1 MSTIQS
7 VEKDITKI
15 VKDLGYE
22 IDKVNLVPSG
32 RRELGEFQIN
42 DAFSLAKANHTNPR
56 EIAERI
62 VAELKKDARFENLN
76 IAGAGFI
83 NLSFSESFYLE
94 FLKEIQ
100 KNIKNNIDLEPK
112 KKIIID
118 YGGANVAKILHVG
131 HLRSAN
137 IGEALKRLTR
147 LLGMEVIGDVHLGD
161 SGLQAGMVVSEMM
174 ERYPDLPCF
183 KENYQGES
191 FLLPIT
197 SEDLS
202 EIYPEA
208 SKKAKEDENKMKLAQ
223 EITYQIQKGHLGYC
237 TLWNQVKEL
246 SLIEIKKIYSDLNT
260 TFELWE
266 GELDS
271 FQYIPGMLEYLKDKN
286 LLEISEGATI
296 MDIKKETDKKE
307 MPPIILVT
315 SNGASVYATTD
326 LATIVGRMKRFSP
339 DEIWY
344 LADNRQELHFEQVF
358 RASKK
363 SNITTDET
371 KLEFI
376 GFGTMNGPDGKPF
389 KTRDGGVMTLRDL
402 INLVNEETRK
412 RLNPMITDEEEQ
424 KEISKM
430 IAIAAL
436 KYADFLPFRT
446 TDYIFEPS
454 KFADLEG
461 KTGPYLLYSTIRM
474 KSLLKKAKN
483 EGYETY
489 EIKKLKN
496 ETDKEVLESL
506 LTMPKVLKKAY
517 DTKSLN
523 DIAEFLYKITS
534 TYNKFY
540 SENHILTSKDE
551 ELKTSWLALTDSV
564 YKTNLL
570 LLDIL
575 GIEVPEKM

>member
-1 MSTIQS
+1 MSILRNI
-7 VEKDITKI
+7 ENDITEMMCK
-15 VKDLGYE
+15 LGYNIE
-22 IDKVNLVPSG
+22 KVNLQPSG
-32 RRELGEFQIN
+32 RPELGEFQIN
-42 DAFSLAKANHTNPR
+42 DAFSLAKENHCNPR
-56 EIAERI
+56 EIAEKI
-62 VAELKKDARFENLN
+62 VTELEKDGRFHNLN

-83 NLSFSESFYLE
+83 NLSLTEEFYLE
-94 FLKEIQ
+94 ALKELS
-100 KNIKNNIDLEPK
+100 KDIKSNIDMEPA

-137 IGEALKRLTR
+137 IGEALKRLAR

-161 SGLQAGMVVSEMM
+161 SGLQAGMVVSEMK
-174 ERYPDLPCF
+174 ERYPELPCF
-183 KENYQGES
+183 KENYQGEDFS
-191 FLLPIT
+191 LPIT
-197 SEDLS
+197 SDDLS
-202 EIYPEA
+202 VIYPTA
-208 SKKAKEDENKMKLAQ
+208 SKKAKENEEKMEEARN
-223 EITYQIQKGHLGYC
+223 ITYEIQKGHLGYS
-237 TLWNQVKEL
+237 TIWNKVKEL
-246 SLIEIKKIYSDLNT
+246 SLLEIKRIYEELNT
-260 TFELWE
+260 SFDLWE

-271 FQYIPGMLEYLKDKN
+271 FLYIPDMLKYLEEKN
-286 LLEISEGATI
+286 LLEVSEGATI
-296 MDIKKETDKKE
+296 MDIKEETDKKE

-326 LATIVGRMKRFSP
+326 LATIYGRMKRFSP

-344 LADNRQELHFEQVF
+344 LADSRQDLHFEQVF

-363 SNITTDET
+363 SKITTEAT
-371 KLEFI
+371 RLEFV
-376 GFGTMNGPDGKPF
+376 GFGTMNGSDGKPF

-402 INLVNEETRK
+402 ISLVNEETRK

-424 KEISKM
+424 KKISKM

-436 KYADFLPFRT
+436 KYADLLPYRT

-474 KSLLKKAKN
+474 NSLLKKARN
-483 EGYETY
+483 EGYNNY

-496 ETDKEVLESL
+496 ETDKEILQTL
-506 LTMPKVLKKAY
+506 LNMPRILKKSY
-517 DTKSLN
+517 DVKSLN
-523 DIAEFLYKITS
+523 DIAEFLYKLTS

-551 ELKTSWLALTDSV
+551 ELKTTWLALTDVV
-564 YKTNLL
+564 YKTCLL
-570 LLDIL
+570 LLDVL
-575 GIEVPEKM
+575 GISVPEKM

>member
-1 MSTIQS
+1 MSTIKN
-7 VEKDITKI
+7 VENDITKI
-15 VKDLGYE
+15 VKGLGYTV
-22 IDKVNLVPSG
+22 DKVNLVPSG

-42 DAFSLAKANHTNPR
+42 DAFSLAKENHLNPR
-56 EIAERI
+56 EIAEKI
-62 VAELKKDARFENLN
+62 VAELEKDSRFENLN

-94 FLKEIQ
+94 FLKNIQ
-100 KNIKNNIDLEPK
+100 KDIQSNLDLEPK
-112 KKIIID
+112 KKVIID

-131 HLRSAN
+131 HLRSAD
-137 IGEALKRLTR
+137 IGEALKRLAR

-183 KENYQGES
+183 QDNYQGEPFS
-191 FLLPIT
+191 LPIT

-202 EIYPEA
+202 VIYPEA
-208 SKKAKEDENKMKLAQ
+208 SKKAKEDENKKRIAQ
-223 EITYQIQKGHLGYC
+223 DITYQIQKGHLGYS
-237 TLWNQVKEL
+237 TLWNQIKNL
-246 SLIEIKKIYSDLNT
+246 SLTEIKKIYSDLNT

-271 FQYIPGMLEYLKDKN
+271 FQYIPEMLEYLKNKN
-286 LLEISEGATI
+286 LLEMSEGATI
-296 MDIKKETDKKE
+296 MDIRQETDKKE

-326 LATIVGRMKRFSP
+326 LATIYGRMKRFSP

-344 LADNRQELHFEQVF
+344 LADSRQDLHFEQVF

-363 SNITTDET
+363 SNITTDAT

-389 KTRDGGVMTLRDL
+389 KTRDGGVMTLRNL

-412 RLNPMITDEEEQ
+412 RLNPMITDEKEQ

-483 EGYETY
+483 EGYEAY
-489 EIKKLKN
+489 EVKKLKN

-506 LTMPKVLKKAY
+506 LTMPKILKKAY

-575 GIEVPEKM
+575 GIQVPEKM

>member
-1 MSTIQS
+1 MSILKKL
-7 VEKDITKI
+7 ENDITEIMHK
-15 VKDLGYE
+15 LGYNIE
-22 IDKVNLVPSG
+22 KVNLQPSG
-32 RRELGEFQIN
+32 RPELGEFQIN
-42 DAFSLAKANHTNPR
+42 DAFSLAKENHCNPR
-56 EIAERI
+56 EIAEKI
-62 VAELKKDARFENLN
+62 IIELEKDKRFYNLN

-83 NLSFSESFYLE
+83 NLSLTEEFYLE
-94 FLKEIQ
+94 SLKELS
-100 KNIKNNIDLEPK
+100 KDIKNNIDMEPR

-118 YGGANVAKILHVG
+118 YGGANAAKILHVG

-137 IGEALKRLTR
+137 IGEALKRLAK

-183 KENYQGES
+183 KDNYQGES
-191 FLLPIT
+191 FPLPIT
-197 SEDLS
+197 SDDLS
-202 EIYPEA
+202 VIYPEA
-208 SKKAKEDENKMKLAQ
+208 SKKAKANEDKMHLAQ
-223 EITYQIQKGHLGYC
+223 EITYQIQKGHLGYS
-237 TLWNQVKEL
+237 TLWNKVKDL
-246 SLIEIKKIYSDLNT
+246 SLTEIKKIYKDLNT

-271 FQYIPGMLEYLKDKN
+271 FQYIPEMLEYLKNKN
-286 LLEISEGATI
+286 LLEISEGATV

-315 SNGASVYATTD
+315 SHGASVYATTD
-326 LATIVGRMKRFSP
+326 LATIYGRMKRFSP

-389 KTRDGGVMTLRDL
+389 KTRDGGVMTLSSL
-402 INLVNEETRK
+402 INLVNEETLK
-412 RLNPMITDEEEQ
+412 RLNPMITEEEE
-424 KEISKM
+424 KKTISKM
-430 IAIAAL
+430 IAISAL
-436 KYADFLPFRT
+436 KYADLLPYRT

-474 KSLLKKAKN
+474 NSLLRKAKN

-496 ETDKEVLESL
+496 GTDKEVLQIL
-506 LTMPKVLKKAY
+506 LNLPRVLKKSY
-517 DTKSLN
+517 DVKSLN
-523 DIAEFLYKITS
+523 DITEFLYKLTS

-551 ELKTSWLALTDSV
+551 ELKTTWLALTDVV
-564 YKTNLL
+564 YKTCLL
-570 LLDIL
+570 LLDTL
-575 GIEVPEKM
+575 GISVPEKM

>member
-1 MSTIQS
+1 MSILKKL
-7 VEKDITKI
+7 ENDITEIMHK
-15 VKDLGYE
+15 LGYNIE
-22 IDKVNLVPSG
+22 KVNLQPSG
-32 RRELGEFQIN
+32 RPELGEFQIN
-42 DAFSLAKANHTNPR
+42 DAFSLAKENHCNPR
-56 EIAERI
+56 EIAEKI
-62 VAELKKDARFENLN
+62 IIELEKDKRFYNLN

-83 NLSFSESFYLE
+83 NLSLTEEFYLE
-94 FLKEIQ
+94 SLKELS
-100 KNIKNNIDLEPK
+100 KDIKNNIDMEPR

-118 YGGANVAKILHVG
+118 YGGANAAKILHVG

-137 IGEALKRLTR
+137 IGEALKRLAK

-183 KENYQGES
+183 KDNYQGES
-191 FLLPIT
+191 FPLPIT
-197 SEDLS
+197 SDDLS
-202 EIYPEA
+202 VIYPEA
-208 SKKAKEDENKMKLAQ
+208 SKKAKANEDKMHLAQ
-223 EITYQIQKGHLGYC
+223 EITYQIQKGHLGYS
-237 TLWNQVKEL
+237 TLWNKVKDL
-246 SLIEIKKIYSDLNT
+246 SLTEIKKIYKDLNT

-271 FQYIPGMLEYLKDKN
+271 FQYIPEMLEYLKNKN
-286 LLEISEGATI
+286 LLEISEGATV

-315 SNGASVYATTD
+315 SHGASVYATTD
-326 LATIVGRMKRFSP
+326 LATIYGRMKRFSP

-389 KTRDGGVMTLRDL
+389 KTRDGGVMTLSSL
-402 INLVNEETRK
+402 INLVNEETLK
-412 RLNPMITDEEEQ
+412 RLNPMITEEEE
-424 KEISKM
+424 KKTISKM
-430 IAIAAL
+430 IAISAL
-436 KYADFLPFRT
+436 KYADLLPYRT

-474 KSLLKKAKN
+474 NSLLRKAKN

-496 ETDKEVLESL
+496 GTDKEVIQIL
-506 LTMPKVLKKAY
+506 LNLPRVLKKSY
-517 DTKSLN
+517 EVKSLN
-523 DIAEFLYKITS
+523 DITEFLYKLTS

-551 ELKTSWLALTDSV
+551 ELKTTWLALTDVV
-564 YKTNLL
+564 YKTCLL
-570 LLDIL
+570 LLDTL
-575 GIEVPEKM
+575 GISVPEKM

>member
-1 MSTIQS
+1 MSTIKN
-7 VEKDITKI
+7 VENDITKI
-15 VKDLGYE
+15 VKDLGYQ

-32 RRELGEFQIN
+32 RKELGEFQIN
-42 DAFSLAKANHTNPR
+42 DAFSLAKENHTNPR
-56 EIAERI
+56 EIAEKI
-62 VAELKKDARFENLN
+62 VAELEKDSRFKNLN

-83 NLSFSESFYLE
+83 NLSFSETFYLE
-94 FLKEIQ
+94 FLKNIQ
-100 KNIKNNIDLEPK
+100 KDIKNNLDLSPK

-137 IGEALKRLTR
+137 IGEALKRLAR

-174 ERYPDLPCF
+174 ERYPELPCF
-183 KENYQGES
+183 KEDYQGEDFS
-191 FLLPIT
+191 LPIT
-197 SEDLS
+197 SDDLS
-202 EIYPEA
+202 IIYPEA
-208 SKKAKEDENKMKLAQ
+208 SRKAKADEEKLKECQ
-223 EITYQIQKGHLGYC
+223 EITYQIQKKHLGYS
-237 TLWNQVKEL
+237 TLWNKVKEL
-246 SLIEIKKIYSDLNT
+246 SLPEIRRIYEELNT
-260 TFELWE
+260 SFDLWE

-271 FQYIPGMLEYLKDKN
+271 FQYIPDMLKYLEDKN

-296 MDIKKETDKKE
+296 MDIKEETDKKE

-315 SNGASVYATTD
+315 SNGSSVYATTD
-326 LATIVGRMKRFSP
+326 LATIFGRMKRFSP

-344 LADNRQELHFEQVF
+344 LADSRQDLHFEQVF

-363 SNITTDET
+363 SKITTEAT
-371 KLEFI
+371 RLEFI

-424 KEISKM
+424 KKISKM

-474 KSLLKKAKN
+474 KSLLKKAKE
-483 EGYETY
+483 EGYENY
-489 EIKKLKN
+489 EVKKLKN
-496 ETDKEVLESL
+496 ETDKEVLETL
-506 LTMPKVLKKAY
+506 LTMPKVLNKAY

-551 ELKTSWLALTDSV
+551 ELKTSWLALTESV
-564 YKTNLL
+564 CKTNLL

-575 GIEVPEKM
+575 GIRVPEKM

>member
-1 MSTIQS
+1 MSILKNI
-7 VEKDITKI
+7 ENDITKI
-15 VKDLGYE
+15 MNELGYDIE
-22 IDKVNLVPSG
+22 KVNLQPSG
-32 RRELGEFQIN
+32 RPELGEFQIN
-42 DAFSLAKANHTNPR
+42 DAFSLAKENHCNPR
-56 EIAERI
+56 EIAEKI
-62 VAELKKDARFENLN
+62 VKELEKDKRFYNLN

-83 NLSFSESFYLE
+83 NLSLTEEFYLDY
-94 FLKEIQ
+94 LKELS
-100 KNIKNNIDLEPK
+100 KDIKNNIDMEPT

-118 YGGANVAKILHVG
+118 YGGANAAKILHVG

-137 IGEALKRLTR
+137 IGEALKRLAK

-183 KENYQGES
+183 KNDYQGES
-191 FLLPIT
+191 FPLPIT

-202 EIYPEA
+202 VIYPEA
-208 SKKAKEDENKMKLAQ
+208 SKKAKANEDKMKLAQ
-223 EITYQIQKGHLGYC
+223 EITYQIQKGHLGYS
-237 TLWNQVKEL
+237 TLWNQVKDL
-246 SLIEIKKIYSDLNT
+246 SLTEIKKIYNDLNT

-271 FQYIPGMLEYLKDKN
+271 FQYIPEMLEYLKNKN
-286 LLEISEGATI
+286 LLEISEGATV

-315 SNGASVYATTD
+315 SHGASVYATTD
-326 LATIVGRMKRFSP
+326 LATIYGRMKRFFP

-363 SNITTDET
+363 SKITTDET

-389 KTRDGGVMTLRDL
+389 KTRDGGVMTLSSL
-402 INLVNEETRK
+402 ISLVNEETLK
-412 RLNPMITDEEEQ
+412 RLNPMITDEREQ

-430 IAIAAL
+430 IAISAL
-436 KYADFLPFRT
+436 KYADLLPYRT

-474 KSLLKKAKN
+474 NSLLRKAKN
-483 EGYETY
+483 EGYENY

-496 ETDKEVLESL
+496 GTDKEVLQTL
-506 LTMPKVLKKAY
+506 FNMPRVLKKSY
-517 DTKSLN
+517 DVKSLN
-523 DIAEFLYKITS
+523 DIAEFLYKLTS
-534 TYNKFY
+534 MYNKFY

-551 ELKTSWLALTDSV
+551 ELKTTWLALTNVV
-564 YKTNLL
+564 YKTCLL
-570 LLDIL
+570 LLDVL
-575 GIEVPEKM
+575 GISVPEKM

>member
-1 MSTIQS
+1 MSTIKN
-7 VEKDITKI
+7 VENDITKI
-15 VKDLGYE
+15 VQNLGYE
-22 IDKVNLVPSG
+22 VDKITLVPSG
-32 RRELGEFQIN
+32 RKELGEFQIN
-42 DAFSLAKANHTNPR
+42 DAFTLAKENHKNPR
-56 EIAERI
+56 EIAEKI
-62 VAELKKDARFENLN
+62 VTELKKDDRFENLN

-94 FLKEIQ
+94 FLKELE
-100 KNIKNNIDLEPK
+100 KDIKNNLDLEPK

-118 YGGANVAKILHVG
+118 YGGANVAKVLHVG

-137 IGEALKRLTR
+137 IGEALKRLAR

-161 SGLQAGMVVSEMM
+161 SGLQSGMVVSEMM

-183 KENYQGES
+183 KEDYQNEP
-191 FLLPIT
+191 FPLPIK

-202 EIYPEA
+202 VIYPEA
-208 SKKAKEDENKMKLAQ
+208 SKKAKENEDRMKKAQ
-223 EITYQIQKGHLGYC
+223 EITYQIQKGHLGYSA
-237 TLWNQVKEL
+237 LWNQIKAL
-246 SLIEIKKIYSDLNT
+246 SLIEIKKIYEDLNT

-266 GELDS
+266 GELSS
-271 FQYIPGMLEYLKDKN
+271 FEYIPEMLEYLKSKN

-296 MDIKKETDKKE
+296 MDIKEDTDKKE
-307 MPPIILVT
+307 MPPIILVK
-315 SNGASVYATTD
+315 SNGAYIYETTD
-326 LATIVGRMKRFSP
+326 LATIYGRMKRFSP

-344 LADNRQELHFEQVF
+344 VADNRQELHFEQVF
-358 RASKK
+358 RASRK
-363 SNITTDET
+363 SKITSEKT

-389 KTRDGGVMTLRDL
+389 KTRDGGVMTLSSL
-402 INLVNEETRK
+402 ITLVNDEARK
-412 RLNPMITDEEEQ
+412 RLNPMIQDENEQ
-424 KEISKM
+424 AEISKM
-430 IAIAAL
+430 IAISAL

-474 KSLLKKAKN
+474 KSLLKKAKS

-489 EIKKLKN
+489 EVKKLKN
-496 ETDKEVLESL
+496 ETDKEVLETL

-517 DTKSLN
+517 DVKSLN

-570 LLDIL
+570 LLDVL
-575 GIEVPEKM
+575 GIRVPEKM

>member
-1 MSTIQS
+1 MSTIKNLEQ
-7 VEKDITKI
+7 ELTKI
-15 VKDLGYE
+15 VTELGYK
-22 IDKVNLVPSG
+22 IDHINLVPSG
-32 RRELGEFQIN
+32 RKELGEFQIN
-42 DAFSLAKANHTNPR
+42 DAFSLAKENHTNPR
-56 EIAERI
+56 EIAENI
-62 VAELKKDARFENLN
+62 VAELKKDARFENVN

-83 NLSFSESFYLE
+83 NLSFSEKFYLD
-94 FLKEIQ
+94 FLRSIQ
-100 KNIKNNIDLEPK
+100 KDIKNNLDLEPR

-137 IGEALKRLTR
+137 IGEALKRLVR
-147 LLGMEVIGDVHLGD
+147 LLGMDVIGDVHLGD
-161 SGLQAGMVVSEMM
+161 SGLQSGMVVSEMRR
-174 ERYPDLPCF
+174 RYPELICF
-183 KENYQGES
+183 KEDYQGEEFS
-191 FLLPIT
+191 LPIT
-197 SEDLS
+197 SGDLS
-202 EIYPEA
+202 IIYPEA
-208 SKKAKEDENKMKLAQ
+208 SKKAKEDEEEMKNCQ
-223 EITYQIQKGHLGYC
+223 KITFQIQKGHLGYNA
-237 TLWNQVKEL
+237 LWNKIKDL
-246 SLIEIKKIYSDLNT
+246 SLVEIKKIYNDLNT
-260 TFELWE
+260 SFDLWE

-271 FQYIPGMLEYLKDKN
+271 FQYIREMLEYLENKK

-315 SNGASVYATTD
+315 SNGSYIYETTD
-326 LATIVGRMKRFSP
+326 LATIFGRMKRFSP

-344 LADNRQELHFEQVF
+344 LADSRQELHFEQVF

-363 SNITTDET
+363 SGITKEET

-389 KTRDGGVMTLRDL
+389 KTRDGGVMTLSSL
-402 INLVNEETRK
+402 ISLVNDETRK
-412 RLNPMITDEEEQ
+412 RLNPMITNEQ
-424 KEISKM
+424 EQIKVSKM

-454 KFADLEG
+454 KFSDLEG

-474 KSLLKKAKN
+474 KSLLKKAST
-483 EGYETY
+483 EGYHNY
-489 EIKKLKN
+489 EIKKLKK
-496 ETDKEVLESL
+496 ETDKEVLENL

-534 TYNKFY
+534 IYNKFY

-551 ELKTSWLALTDSV
+551 ELKTSWLALTNSV

>member
-1 MSTIQS
+1 MSILKKL
-7 VEKDITKI
+7 ENDITEIMHK
-15 VKDLGYE
+15 LGYNIE
-22 IDKVNLVPSG
+22 KVNLQPSG
-32 RRELGEFQIN
+32 RPELGEFQIN
-42 DAFSLAKANHTNPR
+42 DAFSLAKENHCNPR
-56 EIAERI
+56 EIAEK
-62 VAELKKDARFENLN
+62 VVKELEKDKRFYNLN

-83 NLSFSESFYLE
+83 NLSLTEEFYLE
-94 FLKEIQ
+94 ELKELS
-100 KNIKNNIDLEPK
+100 KDIKNSIDMEPT

-118 YGGANVAKILHVG
+118 YGGANAAKILHVG

-137 IGEALKRLTR
+137 IGEALKRLAK

-183 KENYQGES
+183 KNGYQGE
-191 FLLPIT
+191 FFPLPIT

-202 EIYPEA
+202 VIYPEA
-208 SKKAKEDENKMKLAQ
+208 SKKAKANEDKMKLAQ
-223 EITYQIQKGHLGYC
+223 EITYQIQKGHLGYS
-237 TLWNQVKEL
+237 TLWNQVKDL
-246 SLIEIKKIYSDLNT
+246 SLTEIKKIYNDLNT

-271 FQYIPGMLEYLKDKN
+271 FQYIPEMLEYLKNKN
-286 LLEISEGATI
+286 LLEISEGATV
-296 MDIKKETDKKE
+296 MDIKEATDKKE

-315 SNGASVYATTD
+315 SHGASVYATTD
-326 LATIVGRMKRFSP
+326 LATIYGRMKRFSP

-344 LADNRQELHFEQVF
+344 LADNRQDLHFEQVF

-389 KTRDGGVMTLRDL
+389 KTRDGGVMTLSSL
-402 INLVNEETRK
+402 ISLVNEETLK
-412 RLNPMITDEEEQ
+412 RLNPMITDEEE
-424 KEISKM
+424 KKKISKM
-430 IAIAAL
+430 IAISAL
-436 KYADFLPFRT
+436 KYADLLPYRT

-474 KSLLKKAKN
+474 NSLLRKAKN
-483 EGYETY
+483 EGYENY

-496 ETDKEVLESL
+496 GTDKEVLQTL
-506 LTMPKVLKKAY
+506 LNLPRVLKKSY
-517 DTKSLN
+517 DVKSLN
-523 DIAEFLYKITS
+523 DIAEFLYKLTS

-551 ELKTSWLALTDSV
+551 ELKTTWLALTDV
-564 YKTNLL
+564 VHKTCLL
-570 LLDIL
+570 LLDTL
-575 GIEVPEKM
+575 GISVPEKM

>member
-1 MSTIQS
+1 MSILKKL
-7 VEKDITKI
+7 ENDITEIMHK
-15 VKDLGYE
+15 LGYNIE
-22 IDKVNLVPSG
+22 KVNLQPSG
-32 RRELGEFQIN
+32 RPELGEFQIN
-42 DAFSLAKANHTNPR
+42 DAFSLAKENHCNPR
-56 EIAERI
+56 EIAEKI
-62 VAELKKDARFENLN
+62 IIELEKDKRFYNLN

-83 NLSFSESFYLE
+83 NLSLTEEFYLE
-94 FLKEIQ
+94 SLKELS
-100 KNIKNNIDLEPK
+100 KDIKNNIDMEPR

-118 YGGANVAKILHVG
+118 YGGANAAKILHVG

-137 IGEALKRLTR
+137 IGEALKRLAK

-183 KENYQGES
+183 KDNYQGES
-191 FLLPIT
+191 FPLPIT
-197 SEDLS
+197 SDDLS
-202 EIYPEA
+202 VIYPEA
-208 SKKAKEDENKMKLAQ
+208 SKKAKANEDKMHLAQ
-223 EITYQIQKGHLGYC
+223 EITYQIQKGHLGYS
-237 TLWNQVKEL
+237 TLWNKVKDL
-246 SLIEIKKIYSDLNT
+246 SLTEIKKIYKDLNT

-271 FQYIPGMLEYLKDKN
+271 FQYIPEMLEYLKNQN

-315 SNGASVYATTD
+315 SHGASVYATTD
-326 LATIVGRMKRFSP
+326 LATIYGRMKRFSP

-389 KTRDGGVMTLRDL
+389 KTRDGGVMTLSSL
-402 INLVNEETRK
+402 INLVNEETLK
-412 RLNPMITDEEEQ
+412 RLNPMITEEEE
-424 KEISKM
+424 KKKISKM
-430 IAIAAL
+430 IAISAL
-436 KYADFLPFRT
+436 KYADLLPYRT

-474 KSLLKKAKN
+474 NSLLRKAKN

-496 ETDKEVLESL
+496 GTDKEVLQIL
-506 LTMPKVLKKAY
+506 LNLPRVLKKSY
-517 DTKSLN
+517 DVKSLN
-523 DIAEFLYKITS
+523 DITEFLYKLTS

-551 ELKTSWLALTDSV
+551 ELKTTWLALTDVV
-564 YKTNLL
+564 YKTCLL
-570 LLDIL
+570 LLDTL
-575 GIEVPEKM
+575 GISVPEKM

>member
-1 MSTIQS
+1 MSTIKNLEQ
-7 VEKDITKI
+7 ELTKI
-15 VKDLGYE
+15 VTELGYK
-22 IDKVNLVPSG
+22 IDHINLVPSG
-32 RRELGEFQIN
+32 RKELGEFQIN
-42 DAFSLAKANHTNPR
+42 DAFSLAKENHTNPR
-56 EIAERI
+56 EIAENI
-62 VAELKKDARFENLN
+62 VAELKKDARFENVN

-83 NLSFSESFYLE
+83 NLSFSEKFYLD
-94 FLKEIQ
+94 FLRSIQ
-100 KNIKNNIDLEPK
+100 KDIKNNLDLEPR

-137 IGEALKRLTR
+137 IGEALKRLAR
-147 LLGMEVIGDVHLGD
+147 LLGMDVIGDVHLGD
-161 SGLQAGMVVSEMM
+161 SGLQSGMVVSEMRR
-174 ERYPDLPCF
+174 RYPELICF
-183 KENYQGES
+183 KEDYQGEEFS
-191 FLLPIT
+191 LPIT
-197 SEDLS
+197 SGDLS
-202 EIYPEA
+202 IIYPEA
-208 SKKAKEDENKMKLAQ
+208 SKKAKEDEEEMKNCQ
-223 EITYQIQKGHLGYC
+223 KITFQIQKGHLGYNA
-237 TLWNQVKEL
+237 LWNKIKDL
-246 SLIEIKKIYSDLNT
+246 SLVEIKKIYNDLNT
-260 TFELWE
+260 SFDLWE

-271 FQYIPGMLEYLKDKN
+271 FQYIREMLEYLENKK

-315 SNGASVYATTD
+315 SNGSYIYETTD
-326 LATIVGRMKRFSP
+326 LATIFGRMKRFSP

-344 LADNRQELHFEQVF
+344 LADSRQELHFEQVF

-363 SNITTDET
+363 SGITKEET

-389 KTRDGGVMTLRDL
+389 KTRDGGVMTLSSL
-402 INLVNEETRK
+402 ISLVNDETRK
-412 RLNPMITDEEEQ
+412 RLNPMITNEQ
-424 KEISKM
+424 EQIKVSKM

-454 KFADLEG
+454 KFSDLEG

-474 KSLLKKAKN
+474 KSLLKKAST
-483 EGYETY
+483 EGYHNY
-489 EIKKLKN
+489 EIKKLKK
-496 ETDKEVLESL
+496 ETDKEVLENL

-534 TYNKFY
+534 IYNKFY

-551 ELKTSWLALTDSV
+551 ELKTSWLALTNSV